1 MHDYRNERFAARR
14 TLKKNQKNITFFKIA
29 GESLLFLLVKIA

>member
-14 TLKKNQKNITFFKIA
+14 TFKKKTKNITFFKIA
-29 GESLLFLLVKIA
+29 GESFLFLLVNIA